1 MREERGGVWI
11 GVDVGTT
18 GVRAVAYRADGTA
31 LASSSAV
38 YPLEV
43 PRAGWAQQDLGGI
56 LAETERVIADV
67 AAALAQ
73 RRLIP
78 DGIALSTAMH
88 SFAAL
93 DEARR
98 PLLPLLIWADG
109 RSAAQVER
117 MKAEEGLC
125 RRFYEKSCCPAH
137 VSYPLAK
144 LLWLRAEAP
153 ELYGKMRFVGSLKD
167 CLFLRLTG
175 EWALDRSV
183 AGGSGLYNAAQ
194 DVWDAEILAYAG
206 LSARNMPPVVPT
218 TYSRPLGRSAAA
230 AFGLPS
236 GLPVVI
242 GASDGV
248 LAGLGIGVV
257 RPGQLSATIGT
268 SGAVRMLADRPLVDA
283 KQRTWCYHLVD
294 GAWVVGGAINNGG
307 ITLRWMRDEICG
319 YGAEVS
325 RRLGVDAYD
334 LMTLQAARVAPGS
347 EGLIFLPFFS
357 GERAPYWNAE
367 ARASFFGLSLS
378 HTRAHLIRAA
388 MEGVCYSMHS
398 IFAALEDVVG
408 AAEEIRVSGSFTKS
422 PLWLQMLADVFGRTI
437 HVPGVQE
444 GAAFG
449 AAVLG
454 FLSTGEIDGIAR
466 TAEIVKTAAAYRPQP
481 QHAAVYRRLFA
492 IYEDLYQALKPQFR
506 QIAAYQD
513 RRS

>member
-1 MREERGGVWI
+1 MCIR
-11 GVDVGTT
+11 D
-18 GVRAVAYRADGTA
+18 
-31 LASSSAV
+31 S
-38 YPLEV
+38 
-43 PRAGWAQQDLGGI
+43 
-56 LAETERVIADV
+56 
-67 AAALAQ
+67 
-73 RRLIP
+73 
-78 DGIALSTAMH
+78 
-88 SFAAL
+88 
-93 DEARR
+93 
-98 PLLPLLIWADG
+98 
-109 RSAAQVER
+109 
-117 MKAEEGLC
+117 
-125 RRFYEKSCCPAH
+125 
-137 VSYPLAK
+137 
-144 LLWLRAEAP
+144 
-153 ELYGKMRFVGSLKD
+153 
-167 CLFLRLTG
+167 
-175 EWALDRSV
+175 
-183 AGGSGLYNAAQ
+183 
-194 DVWDAEILAYAG
+194 
-206 LSARNMPPVVPT
+206 
-218 TYSRPLGRSAAA
+218 SAAA
-230 AFGLPS
+230 ALGLPS

-319 YGAEVS
+319 YGAEAS
-325 RRLGVDAYD
+325 RRFGVDAYD

-347 EGLIFLPFFS
+347 DGLIFLPFFS
-357 GERAPYWNAE
+357 GERAPHWNAE

-398 IFAALEDVVG
+398 IFAALQDVAG

-454 FLSTGEIDGIAR
+454 FLSTGEIDGIER
-466 TAEIVKTAAAYRPQP
+466 TAEIVKTVATYRPQP
-481 QHAAVYRRLFA
+481 QHVAVYRRLFA
-492 IYEDLYQALKPQFR
+492 IYEALYQALEPQFR